1 MKAAINKLYGSN
13 TGNDS
18 LLSKRFFDFGPPEPE
33 SGSQSGPAK
42 RNAPTNYGPTK
53 RREYIANIVSDKF
66 SCNGSYAVYIFL
78 GTFDASDPA
87 CWPTQPNLVG
97 THAVFATVPQEATD
111 DGQSTK
117 RAAKSGIQ
125 VTGTIPLN
133 SALLEKAKAGEMRS
147 LDPGHVEDYLTN
159 NLQYRAARVSRVHRY
174 QLLQHSLTKTSQFDG
189 TEIPIAEVPNLS
201 VSVVGADVTPATKE
215 DQYPRWNN
223 FQSLRRVTDGIG
235 ARCAA

>member
-1 MKAAINKLYGSN
+1 VKAAINKLYGSS

-42 RNAPTNYGPTK
+42 RDAPTNYGPTK

-97 THAVFATVPQEATD
+97 THAVFATVPQEATN

-147 LDPGHVEDYLTN
+147 RDSGHVEDYLTN
-159 NLQYRAARVSRVHRY
+159 NLQYRVARVSSVHRY

-215 DQYPRWNN
+215 DQFPRWNN

>member
-1 MKAAINKLYGSN
+1 VKAAINKLYGSN

-42 RNAPTNYGPTK
+42 RDAPTNCGPTK

-111 DGQSTK
+111 DG
-117 RAAKSGIQ
+117 
-125 VTGTIPLN
+125 TIPLN

-147 LDPGHVEDYLTN
+147 RNPGHVEDYLTN
-159 NLQYRAARVSRVHRY
+159 NLQYRVARVSFH
-174 QLLQHSLTKTSQFDG
+174 LLEPVPACLLTRTIQFDG

-215 DQYPRWNN
+215 DQFPRWNN

>member
-1 MKAAINKLYGSN
+1 VKAAINKLYGSN

-33 SGSQSGPAK
+33 SGSQTGPAK
-42 RNAPTNYGPTK
+42 RDAPTNYGPTK

-97 THAVFATVPQEATD
+97 THAVFATVPQEAAD
-111 DGQSTK
+111 SGQATK

-147 LDPGHVEDYLTN
+147 RDPGHVEDYLTN
-159 NLQYRAARVSRVHRY
+159 NLQYRVARVSSFLPNHLPKY
-174 QLLQHSLTKTSQFDG
+174 LPTKTTTVRRHRNPHRRSPQPLRQRRRRRRDARH
-189 TEIPIAEVPNLS
+189 ERRPIPALEQLPVAS
-201 VSVVGADVTPATKE
+201 S
-215 DQYPRWNN
+215 
-223 FQSLRRVTDGIG
+223 
-235 ARCAA
+235 CH

>member
-1 MKAAINKLYGSN
+1 VKAAINKLYGSN
-13 TGNDS
+13 SGNES

-33 SGSQSGPAK
+33 SGSNSAPSKRDAPAH
-42 RNAPTNYGPTK
+42 YGPTK

-111 DGQSTK
+111 SGQATK
-117 RAAKSGIQ
+117 RAAKLGIQ

-147 LDPGHVEDYLTN
+147 RDSGHVEDYLTN
-159 NLQYRAARVSRVHRY
+159 NLQYRVARVSLVDFVE
-174 QLLQHSLTKTSQFDG
+174 LQEYLLTKIITVRRHRD
-189 TEIPIAEVPNLS
+189 PNRRS
-201 VSVVGADVTPATKE
+201 PE
-215 DQYPRWNN
+215 PRR
-223 FQSLRRVTDGIG
+223 QRCRRRRHT
-235 ARCAA
+235 RHER